1 MTDPLPDPYA
11 GGAPAARPSYAVPG
25 TLKLALLLVAAA
37 ALGGGVAVLAP
48 RLFTPSH
55 GISSRPT
62 PSLITAIHEVSRL
75 ETTEVHVEKVV
86 DLTDKQSRFFDL
98 LETKDALLL
107 VAVGHATVGV
117 DLSKVREGDV
127 TFEPETGAASLILP
141 EPEVFSATLDEN
153 ATYVYARSTDLLAKR
168 NEHLEANARREAVR
182 AIEKAA
188 MTGDVTARA
197 KAQAERQ
204 LKALGAQMGAK
215 HVEIHWRSGR

>member
-1 MTDPLPDPYA
+1 VTDPLPDPYA
-11 GGAPAARPSYAVPG
+11 GGAPAARAGHGKPG
-25 TLKLALLLVAAA
+25 TLKLVLLLVAAA
-37 ALGGGVAVLAP
+37 ALGGAVAVLGP
-48 RLFTPSH
+48 RLFTPSS

-62 PSLITAIHEVSRL
+62 PSLITAIREVSRL
-75 ETTEVHVEKVV
+75 ETAEVHVEKVV

-98 LETKDALLL
+98 VETRDALLL

-127 TFEPETGAASLILP
+127 TFTPETGVASLSLP
-141 EPEVFSATLDEN
+141 EPEVFSATLDEDQ
-153 ATYVYARSTDLLAKR
+153 TYVYARSTDLLAKR

-188 MTGDVTARA
+188 MTSDVIGRA

-215 HVEIHWRSGR
+215 HVEIHWR